1 MFSGVSIIA
10 DVAESIAETQPISI
24 NRIEIW
30 DRLIVKKQYMYEFTK
45 YELLLTRIHFNI
57 HWQRWRRPVCVVDN
71 EDDEREILPFPGT
84 KLKSDVWK
92 YFGFYRKAASPLT
105 AQNLN
110 FVKSHLQTL
119 QANVRK

>member
-1 MFSGVSIIA
+1 M
-10 DVAESIAETQPISI
+10 
-24 NRIEIW
+24 
-30 DRLIVKKQYMYEFTK
+30 
-45 YELLLTRIHFNI
+45 
-57 HWQRWRRPVCVVDN
+57 CVVDN
-71 EDDEREILPFPGT
+71 EDDEREILPVPGT